1 MTMLIRNKIKL
12 VLVHILSRAEQWI
25 QLLFF
30 KSKVSYNSYEAPM
43 LNRHVPR
50 LFNLDLHISVIRDL
64 KYGFRNS
71 KVDITSWSISGANA
85 QIRRFLRFSDPV
97 KYINRK
103 NWQNLNLDLITNF
116 QNEYHNFLKKF
127 DGFIVTYP
135 PTFAEL
141 FLKYEKPILVDIPI
155 RYETPYSGD
164 TESWNRING
173 KFIDKY
179 KEGIITFWANNQGDV
194 DYFNYHTGIQPFLVP
209 SKCDYLQA
217 KWCKTRFIKKVVFAK
232 DVDLVKEIGKA
243 TNGTWKSS
251 KEVLGARYNWSDVM
265 DSTYIF
271 YIPYHNST
279 MQLFELATAGV
290 PVVVPSKNFLKKL
303 FFKGFNVLGELT
315 WFQIYNLETSLLN
328 SNNPNNFK
336 SDKFLDWWLARCDFY
351 DLELMPN
358 VYIVENFDELNT
370 ITLKIDVDILKNQV
384 EIRNSKLDDLR
395 NAYFNDY
402 VSKL

>member
-232 DVDLVKEIGKA
+232 D
-243 TNGTWKSS
+243 
-251 KEVLGARYNWSDVM
+251 
-265 DSTYIF
+265 
-271 YIPYHNST
+271 H
-279 MQLFELATAGV
+279 
-290 PVVVPSKNFLKKL
+290 
-303 FFKGFNVLGELT
+303 
-315 WFQIYNLETSLLN
+315 
-328 SNNPNNFK
+328 
-336 SDKFLDWWLARCDFY
+336 
-351 DLELMPN
+351 
-358 VYIVENFDELNT
+358 
-370 ITLKIDVDILKNQV
+370 
-384 EIRNSKLDDLR
+384 
-395 NAYFNDY
+395 
-402 VSKL
+402 